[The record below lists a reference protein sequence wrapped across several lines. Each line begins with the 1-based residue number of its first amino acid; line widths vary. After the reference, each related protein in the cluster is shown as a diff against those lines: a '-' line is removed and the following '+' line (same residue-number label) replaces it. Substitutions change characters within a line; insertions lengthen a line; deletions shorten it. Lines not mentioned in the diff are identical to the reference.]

1 MRARRAAGVGLLLGA
16 ALVVAT
22 LVSTPWRPLAASGI
36 SGPVPVVSAAPL
48 RDFSAAELSRED
60 AFHAAVRPPAYAALL
75 LGLLVALGL
84 GLTPLGARL
93 VGAVAA
99 PLGGGWGWQVMLGAA
114 AVSLVGRVVTLPFSA
129 RAEVVLRR
137 YGLSTHTWA
146 SWSVDRL
153 KGFVLTLTLVVL
165 VLFAF
170 YWLVRA
176 APRAWWLPAVVA
188 GAGLVAAISFLF
200 PLVVEPVFNR
210 FTPMP
215 AGGLRDSLV
224 ALAGR
229 DGVPVSDVL
238 VADASRRTTAVNA
251 YVSGYG
257 ATRRIV
263 VYDTLLAGA
272 TEDEVRLVVAHELGH
287 ASSGD
292 VLRGTLLGGLGVA
305 VGVCVLYLV
314 LQSGALLR
322 RAGVATLADARSLAL
337 VLALAAVLGAASGP
351 VQLLV
356 SRRIEAAADVHAL
369 DLTRDPETFVAMQ
382 RRLAVRNLSDLD
394 PPLTVYVLFA
404 SHPTPPERIALARSW
419 ARAMGIGE
427 PAPPP
432 AR

>member
-1 MRARRAAGVGLLLGA
+1 
-16 ALVVAT
+16 
-22 LVSTPWRPLAASGI
+22 
-36 SGPVPVVSAAPL
+36 
-48 RDFSAAELSRED
+48 
-60 AFHAAVRPPAYAALL
+60 
-75 LGLLVALGL
+75 
-84 GLTPLGARL
+84 
-93 VGAVAA
+93 
-99 PLGGGWGWQVMLGAA
+99 
-114 AVSLVGRVVTLPFSA
+114 
-129 RAEVVLRR
+129 
-137 YGLSTHTWA
+137 
-146 SWSVDRL
+146 
-153 KGFVLTLTLVVL
+153 
-165 VLFAF
+165 
-170 YWLVRA
+170 
-176 APRAWWLPAVVA
+176 
-188 GAGLVAAISFLF
+188 
-200 PLVVEPVFNR
+200 
-210 FTPMP
+210 MP

-229 DGVPVSDVL
+229 DRVPVSDVL

-257 ATRRIV
+257 ATRRLV

-314 LQSGALLR
+314 LQSRALLR

-382 RRLAVRNLSDLD
+382 RRLAVRNVSDLD
-394 PPLTVYVLFA
+394 PPLPVYVLFA

-419 ARAMGIGE
+419 ARAVGIGE

-432 AR
+432 AP